1 MNHKT
6 LRKLYWI
13 ATIIFALWLIGDGL
27 AGVFQV
33 QAGKDSLVQLGYPM
47 YVLVITGV
55 AKVLAAIAI
64 LQTRYRTIKEWAF
77 AGYAIDCLGAAAS
90 WLFIGGNTTNAV
102 MAIVFLAIMFI
113 PYYLWKRTA

>member
-13 ATIIFALWLIGDGL
+13 ATIVFALWLLGDGL
-27 AGVFQV
+27 AGVLQNQV
-33 QAGKDSLVQLGYPM
+33 GKESLMQLGYPM
-47 YVLVITGV
+47 YVLIITGV
-55 AKVLAAIAI
+55 AKVLGAIAI

-90 WLFIGGNTTNAV
+90 WIFVGGHTANVV
-102 MAIVFLAIMFI
+102 MAFVFLGIMFI
-113 PYYLWKRTA
+113 PYYLWKKTT